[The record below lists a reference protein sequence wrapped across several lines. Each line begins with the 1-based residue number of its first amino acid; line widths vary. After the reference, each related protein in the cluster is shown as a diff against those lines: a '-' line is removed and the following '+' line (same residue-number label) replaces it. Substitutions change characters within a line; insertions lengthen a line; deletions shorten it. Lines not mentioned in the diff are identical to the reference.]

1 MSLSSPKAVS
11 DTIQVI
17 PEVLEEARFY
27 LGVAPD
33 EVTHPLEVPVSLT
46 AVKGRC
52 FGCLMHRQLHL

>member
-17 PEVLEEARFY
+17 PEVLEEAGFY

-33 EVTHPLEVPVSLT
+33 EVTHPLEVPVSLP